1 MYELRVLSGLHRGAT
16 LPIDG
21 RPHTIGASEDADVV
35 LVDPGIVEQHASLT
49 LTGSGWSLSSLE
61 GGVLDA
67 QSNRPQ
73 TVIDLMPGEFAR
85 VGNVWLTVVTQDAP
99 WDNPPP
105 EPDDHPAAAS
115 DEMISVSELGADG
128 ADEAAHEAP
137 ADAGVIA
144 AAEQPVVVTKGSGK
158 NSRRVVYISMAVA
171 TVLSAAAYAITSRP
185 EASERKFDVR
195 AQFEA
200 MAKKDAKKGERLD
213 APLAEGEA
221 GSDGGKALSMDEL
234 RQSFRKRLSDADLM
248 KRFDLDLGD
257 TEWTMKAA
265 LDDEEAAR
273 FGRILAAFVKAHKVT
288 FPINAKVGSAE
299 AMLPFKI
306 RQVTTG
312 TNASIVTQDGTRL
325 YIGEEYKGVKLAAIQ
340 DSRVTFTGKRKIEVK
355 W

>member
-49 LTGSGWSLSSLE
+49 LNGANWSLSSLD

-73 TVIDLMPGEFAR
+73 AFVDLVPGEFAR
-85 VGNVWLTVVTQDAP
+85 VGNVWLTVVTPDAP

-105 EPDDHPAAAS
+105 EPDDNAGAAR
-115 DEMISVSELGADG
+115 DDVISVSELNA
-128 ADEAAHEAP
+128 EAAEGQLNV
-137 ADAGVIA
+137 DAGVIA
-144 AAEQPVVVTKGSGK
+144 AAEQPVVMTKGSGK
-158 NSRRVVYISMAVA
+158 NSRRVIYISMAVA

-185 EASERKFDVR
+185 EPAERKFDVR

-221 GSDGGKALSMDEL
+221 SAGDDKKLSMDEL

-257 TEWTMKAA
+257 KEWSMKAA

-273 FGRILAAFVKAHKVT
+273 FERILASFVKANNVS

-312 TNASIVTQDGTRL
+312 VNASVVTQDGTRL
-325 YIGEEYKGVKLAAIQ
+325 YIGEEYKGVKLASIQ